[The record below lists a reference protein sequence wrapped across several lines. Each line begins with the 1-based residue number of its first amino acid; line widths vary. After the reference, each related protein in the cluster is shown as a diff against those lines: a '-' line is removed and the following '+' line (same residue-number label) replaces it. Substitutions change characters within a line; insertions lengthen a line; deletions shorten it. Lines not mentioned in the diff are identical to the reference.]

1 MRPRPVVAELMIVL
15 VDKNTGVNQRAA
27 ISGTKGETILVN
39 VGENVDLPNGL
50 GFYGITGILI
60 EEAGDKP
67 YHVRY
72 SVVPW
77 TATKAPMIVD
87 WAIGSPETYTTGDL

>member
-1 MRPRPVVAELMIVL
+1 MRRRPVVAELMIVL

-27 ISGTKGETILVN
+27 ISGAKDETILVN
-39 VGENVDLPNGL
+39 VGKNVDLSNGL

-67 YHVRY
+67 WRIFGGALDSDKGPDDRRLGHWQPGNMHDR
-72 SVVPW
+72 
-77 TATKAPMIVD
+77 
-87 WAIGSPETYTTGDL
+87 